1 MGPTRRPLKVE
12 SKLKGTELIWEMSTC
27 TLTNLTDILIYL
39 RFCSLSAETARLLG
53 RGAVTKIYR
62 SLQWGQSISRSLFVD
77 DCTRNNNF
85 NSIK

>member
-53 RGAVTKIYR
+53 RGVATKIDPC
-62 SLQWGQSISRSLFVD
+62 SGDNQFLGHFLWMIVLGITILIQ
-77 DCTRNNNF
+77 
-85 NSIK
+85 